1 MRRTDW
7 LERLTA
13 NSSVLSDVRFPI
25 EKRLF
30 LTATPR
36 VFDASVKRS
45 LAARGLDSASM
56 DDTELFGRRLYSL
69 PFGAAIEK
77 GLLTDYQIAFIGV
90 TRAEIAELAT
100 AKVNL
105 ERTAGN
111 HSDLSML
118 VAEVATLKA
127 IRRFGL
133 STLISFHSTVKRAR
147 YFSDELHV
155 TAKALGQ
162 GSAEGAA
169 EIWATHVDGGM
180 PTGTRAA
187 RLRLLRDGTPER
199 PILVSNA
206 RCLTE
211 GVDVPT
217 LDGVVFADP
226 KRSKTDIVQ
235 AVGRA
240 FWRSAEK
247 KIGTIV
253 LPVVVPDSSTPEAS
267 LESSDFRYIWNV
279 LGALRAHDDVL
290 SDELDAL
297 REEAMVV
304 GHVNALP
311 SKMVFDFPIQGDDY
325 LETFAQHFRIEVLNQ
340 SASSWSWWFGALRR
354 FVAREGT
361 SRVPRKHVERI
372 GGDNVKLGQW
382 VASLRDPERRGR
394 LTETQIT
401 QLEAL
406 PDWSWN
412 PYEDEFQKHL
422 TA

>member
-1 MRRTDW
+1 MFLLTIWLVGKESGPRSTDAIQQSFARPKPFPPLPHQSDAVEAIVQGLSKDSRGTAAKACGTGKTLTALW
-7 LERLTA
+7 TFERLDPAVTVVVVPSLNLLKQTLEEWSRHSSLEWRFLCVCSDESVLPADDTPVGRTSELGVPVTTDVTEIRAFLQRPTRKVIFSTYQSSERIGEALISEAQKADLVICDEAHRLVGKIDAA

-100 AKVNL
+100 AKVNV

-127 IRRFGL
+127 IRKFGL

-226 KRSKTDIVQ
+226 KRSKTDI
-235 AVGRA
+235 
-240 FWRSAEK
+240 
-247 KIGTIV
+247 
-253 LPVVVPDSSTPEAS
+253 AS
-267 LESSDFRYIWNV
+267 RRESD
-279 LGALRAHDDVL
+279 
-290 SDELDAL
+290 
-297 REEAMVV
+297 
-304 GHVNALP
+304 
-311 SKMVFDFPIQGDDY
+311 
-325 LETFAQHFRIEVLNQ
+325 
-340 SASSWSWWFGALRR
+340 
-354 FVAREGT
+354 
-361 SRVPRKHVERI
+361 
-372 GGDNVKLGQW
+372 
-382 VASLRDPERRGR
+382 
-394 LTETQIT
+394 
-401 QLEAL
+401 
-406 PDWSWN
+406 
-412 PYEDEFQKHL
+412 
-422 TA
+422 